1 MSSFIPVAAGSDSLN
16 RLHQWLSTALAEV
29 SPLILILSTAVV
41 VAILSWIVCWAVTR
55 RYRRKTDQR
64 LASIVAQFVD
74 ERAKSET
81 ILLDLDLGVIAYGRD
96 GVLINANPAARKM
109 LAARP
114 IPEKFNAFISEY
126 GQENGMQAAL
136 LLGSETLSGTVLVQ
150 DRVIRL
156 RVKLSH
162 FIDDRA
168 SSFLVVLTDITE
180 QESEEKQRKE
190 FVANVSHELKTPLT
204 IIKTYSE
211 SLLDWGLSEKS
222 PEGIRKDIWRIH
234 DDSLRME
241 RLVEDLLLLSSIDSK
256 GIRVRM
262 EILDFAFLVRQAVDR
277 LQHQAQEKNIELSCT
292 TLSKIPPVFADR
304 TAMERVLTNLVGNAI
319 KYTDR
324 NGQVKVYLS
333 FLIDD
338 VYVKVSDTGFG
349 IEKDHMP
356 RIFNRFYRV
365 DMTGSRMYGGTGLG
379 LSIAKELVELHNGKI
394 NVSSILG
401 KGTEFTVMVPAARKV
416 FRDALE
422 SFRTV
427 NPTVV
432 SMHRSAAQE
441 LQQAAG
447 DLGFTAVQ
455 LGELT
460 ADDADALLS
469 HVLARDD
476 HTGPV
481 EKENV
486 PKEDEQVAQ

>member
-1 MSSFIPVAAGSDSLN
+1 
-16 RLHQWLSTALAEV
+16 
-29 SPLILILSTAVV
+29 
-41 VAILSWIVCWAVTR
+41 
-55 RYRRKTDQR
+55 
-64 LASIVAQFVD
+64 
-74 ERAKSET
+74 
-81 ILLDLDLGVIAYGRD
+81 
-96 GVLINANPAARKM
+96 
-109 LAARP
+109 
-114 IPEKFNAFISEY
+114 
-126 GQENGMQAAL
+126 
-136 LLGSETLSGTVLVQ
+136 
-150 DRVIRL
+150 
-156 RVKLSH
+156 
-162 FIDDRA
+162 
-168 SSFLVVLTDITE
+168 
-180 QESEEKQRKE
+180 
-190 FVANVSHELKTPLT
+190 
-204 IIKTYSE
+204 
-211 SLLDWGLSEKS
+211 
-222 PEGIRKDIWRIH
+222 
-234 DDSLRME
+234 
-241 RLVEDLLLLSSIDSK
+241 
-256 GIRVRM
+256 
-262 EILDFAFLVRQAVDR
+262 
-277 LQHQAQEKNIELSCT
+277 
-292 TLSKIPPVFADR
+292 
-304 TAMERVLTNLVGNAI
+304 MERVLTNLVGNAI

-365 DMTGSRMYGGTGLG
+365 DMTGSRMYGGTGLD
-379 LSIAKELVELHNGKI
+379 LSIAKELVELHKGKI

-422 SFRTV
+422 SFRAG
-427 NPTVV
+427 NPTVG